1 MTDDTAA
8 PRLLPSPPWA
18 LLGPS
23 RFLVSVSP
31 LPPARPKVVMPPTYR
46 EINLAPPGAKL
57 HDRVC
62 SCRLKPCV
70 CAASRWENVVVVV
83 ALLLEKVEV
92 AREEA

>member
-1 MTDDTAA
+1 MLQLGEERT
-8 PRLLPSPPWA
+8 RLCHTKLC
-18 LLGPS
+18 G
-23 RFLVSVSP
+23 
-31 LPPARPKVVMPPTYR
+31 
-46 EINLAPPGAKL
+46 GAKL